1 MTVHKLSAGDGYTYL
16 TRQVASA
23 DEIRAPGT
31 GACRLLRR
39 AWATRPVGGHGRTLP
54 PTNTALPSTYAAT
67 GASMGERR
75 VLEPHPV
82 TCAGRGRLADERF
95 RLPGLGLAAADKEQ
109 QEEAGHCTHVGGTH
123 PPGQRLLPGR
133 SPGIVGSDGYWLELR
148 IGSSDR
154 FA

>member
-31 GACRLLRR
+31 VACRLLRR

-67 GASMGERR
+67 GAC
-75 VLEPHPV
+75 L
-82 TCAGRGRLADERF
+82 GR
-95 RLPGLGLAAADKEQ
+95 AASPRA
-109 QEEAGHCTHVGGTH
+109 APSHLRGTRAVG
-123 PPGQRLLPGR
+123 
-133 SPGIVGSDGYWLELR
+133 
-148 IGSSDR
+148 
-154 FA
+154 